1 MKSLLKYAGYLS
13 LISLIFFIIF
23 YFTGDPTL
31 AKFSLVMAFFMLAL
45 YFMGHPVLKNFA
57 FTAWVFVFVAVSL
70 FYPTAFGTWF
80 GFDLKFL
87 IVPLIQIIM
96 FGMGTTLSLQDF
108 TRVLVMPIPVLIG
121 FILQYTIMPLVGFAL
136 ATLFNYEPEV
146 AAGIILVGSCPGGVA
161 SNLMTYLAGGDV
173 ALSVTMT
180 SCSTLLSPVMT
191 PFWMKT
197 LAGRM
202 VPINFMEMMLSIID
216 MITVPI
222 IAGIIANKILYGK
235 NRIFKKAGFLLI
247 LMIGGFLS
255 VFVLLTS
262 PLPAFIVPL
271 KNGLIIGFFLL
282 ALIALIKWIM
292 DFVVRWS
299 GNWMDKT
306 LPLISM
312 LGICFIIGIITAR
325 SSEKLLNVGFLLL
338 VTVILHNSA
347 GYLLGY
353 WISRACRMDK
363 RKSIT
368 VAIEVGL
375 QNGGMASGLAMG
387 VLKSVN
393 AAIAPAIFGP
403 WMNISGSVLANW
415 FRRKLLKESNG
426 GKNES

>member
-1 MKSLLKYAGYLS
+1 MKSLLKYSGYLS
-13 LISLIFFIIF
+13 LFLLILLFIF
-23 YFTGDPTL
+23 YFTGFPSLTRIMLVFTL
-31 AKFSLVMAFFMLAL
+31 FTLAL
-45 YFMGHPVLKNFA
+45 YFMGHPVFKNFA
-57 FTAWVFVFVAVSL
+57 FTAWVFVFVAASL
-70 FYPTAFGTWF
+70 FYPSSFGTWF

-121 FILQYTIMPLVGFAL
+121 FVLQFTIMPLIGFTL

-197 LAGRM
+197 LAGRL
-202 VPINFMEMMLSIID
+202 VPINFIEMMVSIID
-216 MITVPI
+216 MIIVPI

-235 NRIFKKAGFLLI
+235 HWLLKKSGFLII
-247 LMIGGFLS
+247 LVIAGFLS
-255 VFVLLTS
+255 VFVLFVS
-262 PLPAFIVPL
+262 PLPAFIAPL

-282 ALIALIKWIM
+282 ALVALIKWIM

-415 FRRKLLKESNG
+415 FRRKLLKES
-426 GKNES
+426 